1 MAVGGGGGGVAGA
14 AAAADRSCELV
25 AVGGEHN
32 IQPMEPG
39 LAASGG
45 APGAAD
51 SVDPGGRPDQTVA
64 GGRAS
69 GRRMRPPSRARA
81 TRVDKLSRLQR

>member
-64 GGRAS
+64 GGRAG